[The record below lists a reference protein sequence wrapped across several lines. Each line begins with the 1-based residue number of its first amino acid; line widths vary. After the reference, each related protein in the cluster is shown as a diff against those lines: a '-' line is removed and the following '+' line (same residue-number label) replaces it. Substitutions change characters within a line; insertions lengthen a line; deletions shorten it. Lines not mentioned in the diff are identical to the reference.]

1 MSAEFIAVV
10 HSDEDVELVLQLVDG
25 LRRGPGLA
33 GHHSH
38 TCPHL
43 CTGVVQAEHRVVVSR
58 VLRALLRTHQRMR
71 YRGRHQLGIT
81 RCFVARDRTHGFG
94 GYGRL
99 LQGLAAHR
107 GGLVDRPSVLG
118 PNVTDGRR
126 TRHLVGRADWEGR
139 VCSEIVKFDTQDLRA
154 TTKSGRVYKL
164 EGPPGRDLD
173 AEYVFGIWLQGTG
186 YTQEKDMTK
195 ALMRLRGLRK

>member
-1 MSAEFIAVV
+1 MSTIEITIIPGSFHLMGPVCDQPNTV
-10 HSDEDVELVLQLVDG
+10 MTHWRLVQV
-25 LRRGPGLA
+25 
-33 GHHSH
+33 
-38 TCPHL
+38 
-43 CTGVVQAEHRVVVSR
+43 
-58 VLRALLRTHQRMR
+58 
-71 YRGRHQLGIT
+71 
-81 RCFVARDRTHGFG
+81 RC
-94 GYGRL
+94 
-99 LQGLAAHR
+99 
-107 GGLVDRPSVLG
+107 
-118 PNVTDGRR
+118 TDGRR

-164 EGPPGRDLD
+164 EGPPGRDLY